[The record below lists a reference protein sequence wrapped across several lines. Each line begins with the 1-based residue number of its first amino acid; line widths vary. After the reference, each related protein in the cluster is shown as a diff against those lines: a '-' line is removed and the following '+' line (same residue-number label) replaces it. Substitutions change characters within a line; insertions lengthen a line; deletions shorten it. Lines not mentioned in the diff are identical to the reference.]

1 VSVWN
6 DHANATGRTD
16 DTGQYDLGS
25 VLPGIYQAS
34 FVDCAEHPTH
44 GGTTRSEVLVI
55 SGKKTALDVE
65 LSEAATGAI
74 SGHLTTEFGTPLEG
88 VCVAVLSGL
97 SGEPR
102 FAGPT
107 GPDGAYMVD
116 GLGSGSYF
124 IGFFG
129 CNGDDAAAPIA
140 DPAHPG
146 TTYRAQWYSNASL
159 GSNPD
164 PFVDGATQVEVASAK
179 TTVVNECFD
188 DCNDS
193 IWINGAQAGN
203 RTVTLDFLS
212 TVPGAPVGQGLAATA
227 IAADAAVPEY
237 AATCTSSD
245 GGVTGVSSSAVSP
258 VVVTG
263 LTNGRTYA
271 CVVATTVADVTY
283 VSAATAALVPQGTDP
298 TAPPLRASANAAP
311 TNTALAFTGAAQT
324 TRLATIGLA
333 MVLVGAAAMLVARRR
348 RPSSSVR
355 C

>member
-1 VSVWN
+1 
-6 DHANATGRTD
+6 
-16 DTGQYDLGS
+16 
-25 VLPGIYQAS
+25 
-34 FVDCAEHPTH
+34 
-44 GGTTRSEVLVI
+44 
-55 SGKKTALDVE
+55 
-65 LSEAATGAI
+65 
-74 SGHLTTEFGTPLEG
+74 
-88 VCVAVLSGL
+88 
-97 SGEPR
+97 
-102 FAGPT
+102 
-107 GPDGAYMVD
+107 MVD

-124 IGFFG
+124 VGFFG
-129 CNGDDAAAPIA
+129 CNGDDAAAPIV

-193 IWINGAQAGN
+193 IWINGAVAGN

-212 TVPGAPVGQGLAATA
+212 TVPGAPVGQGLAATG
-227 IAADAAVPEY
+227 IAELPDAVPEY

-245 GGVTGVSSSAVSP
+245 GGVTGVSSSDASP

-263 LTNGRTYA
+263 LTNGRTYE
-271 CVVATTVADVTY
+271 CVVATTIADVTY

-298 TAPPLRASANAAP
+298 TAPPLRTSTNAAP
-311 TNTALAFTGAAQT
+311 TNTALAFTGAAET
-324 TRLATIGLA
+324 TRLAIVGLA

-355 C
+355 F

>member
-1 VSVWN
+1 MIAPS
-6 DHANATGRTD
+6 TRRTAA
-16 DTGQYDLGS
+16 
-25 VLPGIYQAS
+25 P
-34 FVDCAEHPTH
+34 
-44 GGTTRSEVLVI
+44 TRSGVLVV
-55 SGKKTALDVE
+55 SGKKTVLDVE
-65 LSEAATGAI
+65 LSEAATGAV
-74 SGHLTTEFGTPLEG
+74 SGQLTTEFGTPLEG

-107 GPDGAYMVD
+107 GPDGTYMVD

-124 IGFFG
+124 VGFFG
-129 CNGDDAAAPIA
+129 CNGDDAVAPIV

-146 TTYRAQWYSNASL
+146 TTYRAEWYSNASL

-188 DCNDS
+188 GCNDS
-193 IWINGAQAGN
+193 IWINGAVAGN
-203 RTVTLDFLS
+203 HTVTLGFLS
-212 TVPGAPVGQGLAATA
+212 TVPGAPVGQGLAATD
-227 IAADAAVPEY
+227 IAGAAAESARPDAVPEY

-245 GGVTGVSSSAVSP
+245 GGVTGVSSSAASP

-263 LTNGRTYA
+263 LTNGRTYE

-298 TAPPLRASANAAP
+298 TAPPLRTSTNAAP
-311 TNTALAFTGAAQT
+311 TNTALGVHGRGRDDAPRGRRA
-324 TRLATIGLA
+324 RDG
-333 MVLVGAAAMLVARRR
+333 ARRR
-348 RPSSSVR
+348 RRHAR
-355 C
+355 CTTTTPELERSLLIEAVTWPVPPGTTRYRR